1 MTQDGALKI
10 LKTGANVFLTGEPG
24 SGKTHT
30 VNAYVRYLREHDIE
44 PAITA
49 STGIAATHIGGMTIH
64 SWSGIG
70 IKGGLTDYDL
80 DLISQNERLVRRIG
94 KTKILII
101 DEISMLAARTL
112 AMVDQVC
119 RLLKGE
125 ESLPFGGIQVV
136 LVGDFFQLPPVFKN
150 EKNMFGNSEPQ
161 FAYQS
166 PVWGEAKP
174 VVCYLHEQ
182 HRQEDK
188 NFLDVLSALRRG
200 EITNQHMA
208 HLERRITQDEVPG
221 GITQLF
227 PHNENVDRIND
238 AELGKLNTSGR
249 IYKMTSKGAPHLIEA
264 LKKSCLSPET
274 LALKIGAKVM
284 FTKNSLEGEFVNGTT
299 GEVTGFDQ
307 LVGKPIVKTREGKV
321 LVVEE
326 NEWVVE
332 NDGKILARIQQLP
345 LRLAWAIT
353 VHKSQGISLD
363 AAVIDLSQAFE
374 YGQGYVAL
382 SRVRSLKGLHLRG
395 LNERALATHP
405 AVRTKDAEFR
415 RGSDEASKYFR
426 VIEPAELTKMHHNF
440 IKSSGGE
447 VEAQN
452 VPQKKVLKAKGSEGT
467 LILIKEKA
475 SLEEIAKGRKLTL
488 GTIIKHVED
497 LIKVKKI
504 SVKDITYLERGQEDE
519 LKEIK
524 NMFKKNSSQPLK
536 TIFEKLGGIY
546 SYEQIKLA
554 RILTQVT

>member
-70 IKGGLTDYDL
+70 IKGSLADYDL

-136 LVGDFFQLPPVFKN
+136 FVGDFFQLPPVFKN

-188 NFLDVLSALRRG
+188 NFLDVLTALRRG
-200 EITNQHMA
+200 EITNQHLA
-208 HLERRITQDEVPG
+208 HLEKRMVNNNDKIPD

-238 AELGKLNTSGR
+238 AELAKLNTLGR
-249 IYKMTSKGAPHLIEA
+249 IYKMKAKGAPHLIEA

-307 LVGKPIVKTREGKV
+307 LIGKPIVKTREGKV

-326 NEWVVE
+326 DEWVVE

-363 AAVIDLSQAFE
+363 SVVIDLSQAFE

-382 SRVRSLKGLHLRG
+382 SRVKSLKGLYLRG
-395 LNERALATHP
+395 FNKRSLTVHP
-405 AVRTKDAEFR
+405 AVRSKDAEFR
-415 RGSDEASKYFR
+415 RDSDEANKYFR
-426 VIEPAELTKMHHNF
+426 VIEPAELAKMHHNF

-447 VEAQN
+447 VDVQN
-452 VPQKKVLKAKGSEGT
+452 IPQKKNLKAKGSEGT
-467 LILIKEKA
+467 LILIKEKM
-475 SLEEIAKGRKLTL
+475 SLEEIVKARSLTM
-488 GTIIKHVED
+488 GTIIKHLED
-497 LIKVKKI
+497 LIKFKKI

-524 NMFKKNSSQPLK
+524 NMLKKNSSQPLK

-546 SYEQIKLA
+546 SYEQIRLA
-554 RILTQVT
+554 RVLL